1 MRTQQELDASQ
12 NSHSSVRVHALI
24 VFSLLVLF
32 GALFAWSFHSKK
44 EVSEVENRRLAEWP
58 VLSRESLLDGQ
69 YAKNVETYISDH
81 FPGRAWLT
89 ELAFAIKAY
98 RGIHVG
104 DRVIQVK
111 GAETGFED
119 TSKWA
124 GANGES
130 DVVVTEEP
138 EQIASQSPEKHVPQ
152 ADKEDQSTKDLVR
165 NVTEVVTKVAIHDS
179 VKNDDPAVAEK
190 NLQPQPVQANNVTP
204 PNVPAEGS
212 TSPVAHTPE
221 TLSTPA
227 TPSTVVAHSVDPIQS
242 SPEQTAPTPD
252 SAPAPIDAP
261 IPTASSTT
269 SSTLTTPV
277 TSVASAKPVT
287 PVIPVIPAAPIATTS
302 PVAQATQAPPVA
314 KVAPVTPASTQP
326 TASVPKQ
333 SNTQTRVAPQT
344 TAKPLNVV
352 GGVLLHDGQAL
363 FMFQGT
369 DRGAQGYANA
379 VNTWVELVAKKYPGM
394 TSTVVVTPTSS
405 HFYLPPAARARTT
418 SEPQNLA
425 AMRAAL
431 LPEVRFAD
439 VVAEME
445 GHQDQPLFY
454 KSDHHWTGLG
464 AYYAYRAWAKAAGVT
479 PLELSAFNKRSVPGV
494 AGSFW
499 SLTQAPELRNADK
512 ESYYYVPTTVQF
524 DGTQYAGPQQKTPVP
539 QPFFAEKSRGYI
551 VFLGGDIPLLVSN
564 TSAGTGRTALV
575 VKNSYGNAFAPYLL
589 PHFDRVVVLDY
600 RYVSRNIQDI
610 VQTFGVTDLVFV
622 NATITANSGAHQE
635 RMRQVARGSSTAW
648 LTEAEK
654 RQIKKQQDAQ
664 AQSENTSSSTNTSPP
679 Q

>member
-1 MRTQQELDASQ
+1 MTDHSERTPRARSTQHAF
-12 NSHSSVRVHALI
+12 HALVVMGLI
-24 VFSLLVLF
+24 CLLGIMF
-32 GALFAWSFHSKK
+32 ALTFRQNQDIST
-44 EVSEVENRRLAEWP
+44 VENRRLAIWP
-58 VLSRESLLDGQ
+58 TISLESLVDGS
-69 YAKNVETYISDH
+69 YTKGIEAYVSDH
-81 FPGRAWLT
+81 FPARKWLT
-89 ELAFAIKAY
+89 EAAFAIRHY
-98 RGIHVG
+98 RGLHLN

-119 TSKWA
+119 VSTWA
-124 GANGES
+124 GTSDAIES
-130 DVVVTEEP
+130 EPNQDPHSVVQTETSVVSETPTAPELAAETDKPILAAVQPPP
-138 EQIASQSPEKHVPQ
+138 EQ
-152 ADKEDQSTKDLVR
+152 
-165 NVTEVVTKVAIHDS
+165 
-179 VKNDDPAVAEK
+179 
-190 NLQPQPVQANNVTP
+190 
-204 PNVPAEGS
+204 
-212 TSPVAHTPE
+212 
-221 TLSTPA
+221 PA
-227 TPSTVVAHSVDPIQS
+227 TPAAQETPAIPEIPVATDHS
-242 SPEQTAPTPD
+242 
-252 SAPAPIDAP
+252 
-261 IPTASSTT
+261 AS
-269 SSTLTTPV
+269 
-277 TSVASAKPVT
+277 PVT
-287 PVIPVIPAAPIATTS
+287 PTVPDKPTAPVRPAPVEVPKVVDRPVIPPER
-302 PVAQATQAPPVA
+302 QQ
-314 KVAPVTPASTQP
+314 VAPNLPV
-326 TASVPKQ
+326 Q
-333 SNTQTRVAPQT
+333 S
-344 TAKPLNVV
+344 KPLNVV

-379 VNTWVELVAKKYPGM
+379 VNTWVELVAKKRPGM

-418 SEPQNLA
+418 SEAKNLA

-431 LPEVRFAD
+431 IPEVRFAD
-439 VVAEME
+439 VISEME
-445 GHQDQPLFY
+445 GNQEQALFF

-464 AYYAYRAWAKAAGVT
+464 AYYAYRAWAKVAGVQ
-479 PLELSAFNKRSVPGV
+479 PLALSAFDKRSVPGV

-512 ESYYYVPTTVQF
+512 ESFYYVPTTVTF
-524 DGTQYAGPQQKTPVP
+524 DGTQYAGSHQKTPIA

-600 RYVSRNIQDI
+600 RYVSRNIQEI
-610 VQTFGVTDLVFV
+610 VDTFGVTDLVFV

-654 RQIKKQQDAQ
+654 RRLKQQQEAAEANVQ
-664 AQSENTSSSTNTSPP
+664 HSPSSGNPS

>member
-1 MRTQQELDASQ
+1 MREHFEQPLSKSPAS
-12 NSHSSVRVHALI
+12 NRVHALVVTILI
-24 VFSLLVLF
+24 VLVGLVF
-32 GALFAWSFHSKK
+32 VLSFRINP
-44 EVSEVENRRLAEWP
+44 EISELENRRLAAWP
-58 VLSRESLLDGQ
+58 TLSAESLLNGQ
-69 YAKNVETYISDH
+69 YARDIETYVSDH
-81 FPGRAWLT
+81 FPGRTWLT
-89 ELAFAIKAY
+89 ELAFAIRTY
-98 RGIHVG
+98 RGIDLG
-104 DRVIQVK
+104 DRIIQVK

-119 TSKWA
+119 VSQWA
-124 GANGES
+124 GAPESTAVPESAGAQADMPIDVKGES
-130 DVVVTEEP
+130 QTEAEPERLAKLNAEPNAEQKAELKAELQPELKTELKAEEP
-138 EQIASQSPEKHVPQ
+138 AEKSAEKQLESQTETQTKTQAETHAVSRSEPQEETPQSRKESLPALQADSQSASQPS
-152 ADKEDQSTKDLVR
+152 
-165 NVTEVVTKVAIHDS
+165 
-179 VKNDDPAVAEK
+179 
-190 NLQPQPVQANNVTP
+190 PQPAP
-204 PNVPAEGS
+204 
-212 TSPVAHTPE
+212 
-221 TLSTPA
+221 
-227 TPSTVVAHSVDPIQS
+227 
-242 SPEQTAPTPD
+242 QTAPQTAALAQPPQTKEVDPLPKKDHGD
-252 SAPAPIDAP
+252 SKP
-261 IPTASSTT
+261 
-269 SSTLTTPV
+269 
-277 TSVASAKPVT
+277 SATVQRP
-287 PVIPVIPAAPIATTS
+287 PAAVALPPKPPALNAPLAATD
-302 PVAQATQAPPVA
+302 Q
-314 KVAPVTPASTQP
+314 
-326 TASVPKQ
+326 
-333 SNTQTRVAPQT
+333 
-344 TAKPLNVV
+344 AKPLNVV

-379 VNTWVELVAKKYPGM
+379 VNTWVELVAKKRPGM

-418 SEPQNLA
+418 SEAKNLA
-425 AMRAAL
+425 AMRSAL

-439 VVAEME
+439 VIAEMD

-464 AYYAYRAWAKAAGVT
+464 AYYAYRAWARASGVQ
-479 PLELSAFNKRSVPGV
+479 PLELSAFDKRSVPGV

-499 SLTQAPELRNADK
+499 SLTQAPELRHADK
-512 ESYYYVPTTVQF
+512 ESYYYVPKTVTF
-524 DGTQYAGPQQKTPVP
+524 DGTQYTGSQQRSPVP

-610 VQTFGVTDLVFV
+610 VDTFGVTDLVFV

-654 RQIKKQQDAQ
+654 RKIKQDQEAAAQ
-664 AQSENTSSSTNTSPP
+664 AQSSAVSTSPS